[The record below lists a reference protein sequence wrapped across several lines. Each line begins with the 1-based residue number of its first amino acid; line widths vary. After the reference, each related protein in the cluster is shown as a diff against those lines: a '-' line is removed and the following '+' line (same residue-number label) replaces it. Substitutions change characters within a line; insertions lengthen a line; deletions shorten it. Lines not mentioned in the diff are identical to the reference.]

1 MNKIDIIFIL
11 LTVHHLFYISSLDIS
26 NIVFLFMQC
35 RYDFY
40 SSFHLVPQQRFI
52 RLVMLSNSKSS
63 IQSIACT
70 AKASIEHNINL
81 SYYLNS

>member
-26 NIVFLFMQC
+26 NIVFLFIQC

-40 SSFHLVPQQRFI
+40 SSFHLVPQRDSFDSLCFRIQRVLFS
-52 RLVMLSNSKSS
+52 L
-63 IQSIACT
+63 
-70 AKASIEHNINL
+70 
-81 SYYLNS
+81 